1 MVGWRWRVLRLAVLV
16 VIGGACLHGCA
27 KGEGDTDAGAVTSLA
42 AVDLASG
49 EKLKV
54 VATTSLVADVVGAV
68 GGDQVDLTRLMPLGA
83 DPHTFEP
90 TPQDAAA
97 ISEAHV
103 VFINGVGLEAFM
115 DRLLANAG
123 GDVPV
128 VPVSEGVQLLAFA
141 GDHGHDEEEGGA
153 ADDHGEDDPHTWFDP
168 ANVQVWVD
176 NIENALISLDPA
188 HAAEYGENARVYRAE
203 LDALDAWIREQVA
216 NIPQERRELVT
227 DHSVF
232 TYFAHAYGFEQIGVI
247 TVGSS
252 TLSEPSAQE
261 LAALQET
268 IAEHGVPAVFVST
281 TVNPRL
287 AEQVAHDTGVRV
299 VPLYT
304 GSLSD
309 GDGPASTYLAFMRYD
324 VEKMV
329 EALR

>member
-1 MVGWRWRVLRLAVLV
+1 M
-16 VIGGACLHGCA
+16 
-27 KGEGDTDAGAVTSLA
+27 
-42 AVDLASG
+42 
-49 EKLKV
+49 
-54 VATTSLVADVVGAV
+54 
-68 GGDQVDLTRLMPLGA
+68 
-83 DPHTFEP
+83 
-90 TPQDAAA
+90 
-97 ISEAHV
+97 
-103 VFINGVGLEAFM
+103 
-115 DRLLANAG
+115 
-123 GDVPV
+123 
-128 VPVSEGVQLLAFA
+128 
-141 GDHGHDEEEGGA
+141 
-153 ADDHGEDDPHTWFDP
+153 
-168 ANVQVWVD
+168 
-176 NIENALISLDPA
+176 
-188 HAAEYGENARVYRAE
+188 
-203 LDALDAWIREQVA
+203 
-216 NIPQERRELVT
+216 T

-247 TVGSS
+247 TAGSS

>member
-1 MVGWRWRVLRLAVLV
+1 MVDWRWRILRVAVLAAM
-16 VIGGACLHGCA
+16 GAALLHGCA
-27 KGEGDTDAGAVTSLA
+27 AGERDGDVMPSLTE
-42 AVDLASG
+42 VDLVSG

-54 VATTSLVADVVGAV
+54 VATTSIVADVVSTI
-68 GGDQVDLTRLMPLGA
+68 GGDHIDLTRLMPLGA
-83 DPHTFEP
+83 DPHAFEP

-97 ISEAHV
+97 ISGAHV
-103 VFINGVGLEAFM
+103 VFVNGVGLEAFL

-128 VPVSEGVQLLAFA
+128 VPVSEGIQLLAFE
-141 GDHGHDEEEGGA
+141 GDHGHDEEEGGTG
-153 ADDHGEDDPHTWFDP
+153 DDHGEYDPHTWFDP
-168 ANVQVWVD
+168 ANVQVWVG
-176 NIENALISLDPA
+176 NIESALIALDPV
-188 HAAEYGENARVYRAE
+188 HAADYGVNARAYRAE

-216 NIPQERRELVT
+216 SIPQDRRELVT

-247 TVGSS
+247 TAGSS

-261 LAALQET
+261 LAALQEV

-287 AEQVAHDTGVRV
+287 AEQLAGDTGIQV

-309 GDGPASTYLAFMRYD
+309 ADGPADTYLAFMRYD
-324 VEKMV
+324 VGRIV

>member
-1 MVGWRWRVLRLAVLV
+1 MVDWRWRVVRLAMVLAL
-16 VIGGACLHGCA
+16 GAGVLSGCA
-27 KGEGDTDAGAVTSLA
+27 AGGGGTRAGHVTSLA
-42 AVDLASG
+42 AVELAAG

-54 VATTSLVADVVGAV
+54 VATTSLVADVVGVV
-68 GGDQVDLTRLMPLGA
+68 GGDHVDLTRLMPLGA
-83 DPHTFEP
+83 DPHAFEP

-97 ISEAHV
+97 ISDAHA
-103 VFINGVGLEAFM
+103 VFVNGVGLEAFM
-115 DRLLANAG
+115 DRLLENAG
-123 GDVPV
+123 DDVPV
-128 VPVSEGVQLLAFA
+128 VPVSEGVQLLAFE
-141 GDHGHDEEEGGA
+141 GDHGHDEEEGKTGDA
-153 ADDHGEDDPHTWFDP
+153 HGENDPHTWFDP
-168 ANVQVWVD
+168 ANVKVWVD
-176 NIENALISLDPA
+176 NIENALTVLDPA
-188 HAAEYGENARVYRAE
+188 HAADYGENARAYSAE
-203 LDALDAWIREQVA
+203 LDALGAWIRDQVA
-216 NIPQERRELVT
+216 RIPQERRELVT

-247 TVGSS
+247 TAASS

-287 AEQVAHDTGVRV
+287 AEQVARDTGIEV

-309 GDGPASTYLAFMRYD
+309 SDGPAGTYLAFMRYD
-324 VEKMV
+324 VEKIV